1 MTDKEML
8 KQMADLLADYTPTQG
23 WLDRRLALLKQWQE
37 RETIDLHYKNDDRE
51 QKGMWAPGDYCCVC
65 SQCKDKY
72 YGDKRSTVCAD
83 CAYKE
88 QPVEECEDYLP
99 PCLHNPSEDVCVH
112 EPPQACNDCAAYG
125 YEFPKERQE
134 AQAERPAEWQP
145 QQGDV
150 VMVRALD
157 SSSKDWYIRVFVEM
171 AHEFFKTCTCEGG
184 SDVCSTWTE
193 CKPCPVLE
201 RVSMQPAKPSAETG
215 GDSRTIEPLIL
226 SMKDNNCDRIIKA
239 VDKINELVRRAN
251 GGQ

>member
-134 AQAERPAEWQP
+134 AQAERPAERILRQ
-145 QQGDV
+145 
-150 VMVRALD
+150 
-157 SSSKDWYIRVFVEM
+157 VED
-171 AHEFFKTCTCEGG
+171 AHANAAN
-184 SDVCSTWTE
+184 STLGF
-193 CKPCPVLE
+193 PRDP
-201 RVSMQPAKPSAETG
+201 QPAEPSPEAG